1 MLLIYFVPALLGK
14 KKLIKQNKRKTQ
26 VGEREMHRERER
38 ERDRERERERV
49 TEPLP

>member
-26 VGEREMHRERER
+26 VREREMQRERER
-38 ERDRERERERV
+38 ERA